1 MIVILKND
9 SLKKSMYLQGYSI
22 SKMASECNIS
32 LSYMSL
38 IVNGKRTPSPKLAKK
53 LSSILN
59 MKVEDLFI
67 FSGGDGSYDSTTVSK

>member
-9 SLKKSMYLQGYSI
+9 SLKKSMYLQVYSI

-67 FSGGDGSYDSTTVSK
+67 FSGGDGSYDSTTISK